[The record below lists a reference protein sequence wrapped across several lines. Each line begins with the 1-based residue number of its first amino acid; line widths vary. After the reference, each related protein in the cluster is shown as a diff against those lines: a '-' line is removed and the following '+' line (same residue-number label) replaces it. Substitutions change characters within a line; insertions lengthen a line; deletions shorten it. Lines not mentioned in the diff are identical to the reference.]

1 MTPHETLSKERG
13 VTLIEVM
20 IALTIGG
27 ILLAMAGPS
36 FTQIVASQRVKA
48 AATDIYLGLVKARSE
63 ALKLNTNVTLQP
75 VGDGQWNDGWF
86 IAHPDATVTTRLLE
100 HGPISKITISG
111 SNVTYRPSGRVSA
124 ASAPTFSI
132 SSDASNIKICVS
144 VDLSGRPYQKSIE
157 STASC

>member
-1 MTPHETLSKERG
+1 MASHETLSKARG

-27 ILLAMAGPS
+27 ILMAMAGPS

-48 AATDIYLGLVKARSE
+48 AATDLHLGLVKARSE

-75 VGDGQWNDGWF
+75 ITDAQWKDGWY
-86 IAHPDATVTTRLLE
+86 IANPDTTITTRLLE
-100 HGPISKITISG
+100 HGPLSKITITG
-111 SNVTYRPSGRVSA
+111 SNVTFRPSGRVNGT
-124 ASAPTFSI
+124 SAPTFSI